1 MPLSLVPRAFFSRV
15 EEITPIVLHAL
26 GARAVILDLDNTLA
40 PRGSHSVSSSIRTW
54 LLQLKQDGFPLF
66 LLSNSPLKRVIF
78 FAQTLGIEPVR
89 GGPKP
94 LPSGYR
100 WVFRKLGIPPQQVAV
115 IGDQIFT
122 DILGGNWSGAC
133 TILVRPLEPQTDFFT
148 TKLLRKLERGLLRG
162 EHNLH
167 K

>member
-15 EEITPIVLHAL
+15 EEITPRVLHDL

-40 PRGSHSVSSSIRTW
+40 PRGSDAVSPSIQAW

-66 LLSNSPLKRVIF
+66 LLSNSPSKRVSF
-78 FAQTLGIEPVR
+78 FAQRLGIEPVHR
-89 GGPKP
+89 GPKP

-100 WVFRKLGIPPQQVAV
+100 WVFRKLGISAQQVAV

-133 TILVRPLEPQTDFFT
+133 TILVRPLAPQTDFFT
-148 TKLLRKLERGLLRG
+148 TKLLRKLERGFLRG
-162 EHNLH
+162 QHNLH

>member
-1 MPLSLVPRAFFSRV
+1 MRLSLVPRAIFSKV
-15 EEITPIVLHAL
+15 EEITPGVLRTL
-26 GARAVILDLDNTLA
+26 GVRAVILDLDNTLA

-66 LLSNSPLKRVIF
+66 LLSNSPAKRVVF
-78 FAQTLGIEPVR
+78 FAQILEIETVG

-100 WVFRKLGIPPQQVAV
+100 RVFRKLGIPAQQVAV

-133 TILVRPLEPQTDFFT
+133 TILVRPLAPHTDFFT
-148 TKLLRKLERGLLRG
+148 TKLLRKLERVLLHG
-162 EHNLH
+162 KHNLP

>member
-1 MPLSLVPRAFFSRV
+1 MRLSLVPRAIFPRV
-15 EEITPIVLHAL
+15 EEITPAVLRTL
-26 GARAVILDLDNTLA
+26 GARAVVLDLDNTLA
-40 PRGSHSVSSSIRTW
+40 PRGSRSVSSSIRTW

-66 LLSNSPLKRVIF
+66 LLSNSPAKRVVF
-78 FAQTLGIEPVR
+78 FAQLLEIETLG

-100 WVFRKLGIPPQQVAV
+100 RIFRKLDIPAPQVAV

-133 TILVRPLEPQTDFFT
+133 TILVRPLSPHTDFFT
-148 TKLLRKLERGLLRG
+148 TKLLRKLERGFLRG
-162 EHNLH
+162 EHNLP